1 MVEKDFVM
9 GSRENPSLEIFEE
22 NIAGDDGKSY
32 KSYGARAVLGDEV
45 LESVSHI
52 TTEKEK
58 IQLFVSALEAE
69 NASYIHLRELAEDFV
84 QDEEKFLN
92 QIIEE

>member
-1 MVEKDFVM
+1 MVEKNFVM
-9 GSRENPSLEIFEE
+9 GSRGNPRLEIFEE
-22 NIAGDDGKSY
+22 NIADDNGKSY
-32 KSYGARAVLGDEV
+32 KSYGARAVLGDEI
-45 LESVSHI
+45 LESVSDI
-52 TTEKEK
+52 TAEKEK